1 MKIGYA
7 RVSTQDQN
15 ITSQIQLL
23 EGAGCERI
31 FQDHASGVNDKRP
44 GLLEMLSILRKDD
57 IVIIYKTDRLFRSL
71 RNMIE
76 LIEKFNLLGVK
87 FKSLS
92 EPEFDTTSANG
103 KLFLQIFSAFA
114 EFERSLISE
123 RTKVGLD
130 SARRR
135 NQTLGRPKGIKPGT
149 KIKYETALHF
159 YKNKGI
165 PIEAACENAGISKTT
180 FYRVDSFI
188 KAKEADKSDTNQ
200 TDIHNQIKEIS
211 SKNK

>member
-15 ITSQIQLL
+15 ISSQIQLL

-31 FQDHASGVNDKRP
+31 FQDHASGVNEKRP

-57 IVIIYKTDRLFRSL
+57 VVIIYKTDRLFRSL
-71 RNMIE
+71 RNMID
-76 LIEKFNLLGVK
+76 LIERFNSLGVK
-87 FKSLS
+87 FRSLS
-92 EPEFDTTSANG
+92 EPEFDTTSSNG

-114 EFERSLISE
+114 EFERNLISE
-123 RTKVGLD
+123 RTRFGLE

-165 PIEAACENAGISKTT
+165 PIETACENAGISKTT
-180 FYRVDSFI
+180 FYRVDAYF
-188 KAKEADKSDTNQ
+188 KAIEAEKAIVDQ
-200 TDIHNQIKEIS
+200 AEIS
-211 SKNK
+211 NK